1 MGDRESKKKKKK
13 AMSVTALRDCLL
25 KIMATLWNFQ
35 LKEMVRKNCL
45 SLSNMDVVIFL
56 DYGMLPQIM
65 GILLSA
71 ILEGH
76 SQNLSAPLIKF
87 QLNFPKNHRLEYKT
101 ELLLDMAY
109 LQFFFNQIFS
119 HDNFNLIISALKIC
133 HSTFSLF
140 FHQSGK
146 SLC

>member
-1 MGDRESKKKKKK
+1 
-13 AMSVTALRDCLL
+13 MSVTALRGCLL

-56 DYGMLPQIM
+56 DYGMLPQII

-76 SQNLSAPLIKF
+76 IQHLSAPLIKF
-87 QLNFPKNHRLEYKT
+87 QLNFLKNHRLEYKT
-101 ELLLDMAY
+101 TAFGHGLFVV
-109 LQFFFNQIFS
+109 FFKSN
-119 HDNFNLIISALKIC
+119 IS
-133 HSTFSLF
+133 T
-140 FHQSGK
+140 
-146 SLC
+146 